1 MSDYMLIPYH
11 LRERLS
17 DALFMSEM
25 CCDDIIEAVANAP
38 LQASPPSGGDW
49 QPVSTPPKESWLC
62 IVCWADA
69 DGEHFDFDYY
79 EDDCWTNHNNSHEHF
94 MAVGGGGAAGPDAHC
109 IGPSEDPPY
118 MFWQYA
124 SGPTALQA
132 ALGEGK

>member
-38 LQASPPSGGDW
+38 LQASPR
-49 QPVSTPPKESWLC
+49 V
-62 IVCWADA
+62 
-69 DGEHFDFDYY
+69 
-79 EDDCWTNHNNSHEHF
+79 
-94 MAVGGGGAAGPDAHC
+94 VGGVREAAERVVKAFTALGNEHDQIATIMRHREC
-109 IGPSEDPPY
+109 E
-118 MFWQYA
+118 A
-124 SGPTALQA
+124 SMTALQA